1 VKSLRI
7 KLLISVLGVF
17 ITALFVLAV
26 LTYNETSHEIEEVFD
41 AELVQ
46 TARMI
51 NQLALANID
60 SKGMDIT
67 IPESTQHRGHKYE
80 KHISYQ
86 VWFRNALVRSSGQ
99 G

>member
-1 VKSLRI
+1 MKSIRI

-17 ITALFVLAV
+17 ITALTILTV
-26 LTYNETSHEIEEVFD
+26 LTYYETSHEIEEVFD

-60 SKGMDIT
+60 SKGMDVT
-67 IPESTQHRGHKYE
+67 IPETDQHRGHKYE

-86 VWFRNALVRSSGQ
+86 V
-99 G
+99 